1 MQVDPYAQCKRH
13 LGWEDGTFWWFPICS
28 HDLGDVI
35 KVIEAIDRY
44 GSSNCFEVSMAY
56 RGPAFFFLGG
66 GTKVFYIFNIL
77 DALYK
82 LDTYYN
88 MFDHV

>member
-35 KVIEAIDRY
+35 TAIDRY
-44 GSSNCFEVSMAY
+44 GSSNCFEVSMEY
-56 RGPAFFFLGG
+56 RGPAFFFFKGG
-66 GTKVFYIFNIL
+66 GTKVFYIC
-77 DALYK
+77 LY
-82 LDTYYN
+82 T
-88 MFDHV
+88 